1 MGQGTTALIN
11 EPMGVFAFLAALV
24 ALVFWVSELPRCKK
38 LFEVVPPVIYV
49 YFLPMLATTAGIT
62 PAASPL
68 YEWTVPYLLLFA
80 LLMLMMSVDL
90 GSVARLGPVALFM
103 VAAGTV
109 GIVIGGPI
117 SLMLFKGMLPPDAW
131 TGFAALSGS
140 WIGGTANMVAI
151 AESVGTSADAMGPVI
166 VVDTVVGYGWMGV
179 LIAMVGLQGRFD
191 RRTKA
196 RTDAIEQTNRRLE
209 AMKSERRPLTL
220 RHAVVMIGF
229 GMACAVAAQRLGQR
243 IPALGDPTI
252 ISGTTWA
259 ILIVVTGGL
268 VLSFT
273 RLRELESVGASH
285 LGYTALYLL
294 LAGIGAQADLRAVLD
309 APGLPAGGRRLD
321 RDPPG
326 HPPHRRQDRARPL
339 LLRRDRQHG
348 EHRRS
353 GLGAGRRRRL
363 PPRHG
368 PDRSA
373 DGGRGLHPGDL
384 RGDPVRVV
392 AGAGGGL
399 RAAGAVPG
407 CRVPDVHLLQEGTGK
422 QRGRR
427 GVPGRTPPGLRHGE
441 GEAMGG
447 VSPLRALE
455 PHSTRRAMG
464 GGGDVRE
471 ALSRHARQ
479 GFI

>member
-49 YFLPMLATTAGIT
+49 YFLPMLATTAEIT

-80 LLMLMMSVDL
+80 LLMLMVSVDL

-191 RRTKA
+191 RRTRA

-209 AMKSERRPLTL
+209 EMKSERRPLTL

-273 RLRELESVGASH
+273 RLRELETVGASH

-309 APGLPAGGRRLD
+309 APVYLLAGAVWIAIHLGVLLIAARIV
-321 RDPPG
+321 
-326 HPPHRRQDRARPL
+326 RAPFFFVAT
-339 LLRRDRQHG
+339 G
-348 EHRRS
+348 S
-353 GLGAGRRRRL
+353 MANIGGAA
-363 PPRHG
+363 
-368 PDRSA
+368 SA
-373 DGGRGLHPGDL
+373 P
-384 RGDPVRVV
+384 VV
-392 AGAGGGL
+392 AG
-399 RAAGAVPG
+399 VY
-407 CRVPDVHLLQEGTGK
+407 H
-422 QRGRR
+422 
-427 GVPGRTPPGLRHGE
+427 
-441 GEAMGG
+441 
-447 VSPLRALE
+447 
-455 PHSTRRAMG
+455 RAMAPIGLLMAVAGYILGIYAAILCAWLLGQVG
-464 GGGDVRE
+464 G
-471 ALSRHARQ
+471 
-479 GFI
+479 

>member
-1 MGQGTTALIN
+1 MPQETTALIN
-11 EPMGVFAFLAALV
+11 DPMGVFAFLAGLV
-24 ALVFWVSELPRCKK
+24 ALIFWVSELPRCKK

-80 LLMLMMSVDL
+80 LLMLMVSVDL

-103 VAAGTV
+103 VAAGTI

-117 SLMLFKGMLPPDAW
+117 SLMLFGGMLPEDAW

-151 AESVGTSADAMGPVI
+151 AESVGTSPDAMGPVI

-220 RHAVVMIGF
+220 RYAVVMIGF
-229 GMACAVAAQRLGQR
+229 GMACAVLAQRLGQR
-243 IPALGDPTI
+243 FPAVGDPTI

-273 RLRELESVGASH
+273 PLRKLETVGASH

-309 APGLPAGGRRLD
+309 APVYLLAGAVWIAIHLAILLIAARIV
-321 RDPPG
+321 
-326 HPPHRRQDRARPL
+326 RAPL
-339 LLRRDRQHG
+339 FFVATG
-348 EHRRS
+348 S
-353 GLGAGRRRRL
+353 MANIGGAA
-363 PPRHG
+363 
-368 PDRSA
+368 SA
-373 DGGRGLHPGDL
+373 P
-384 RGDPVRVV
+384 VV
-392 AGAGGGL
+392 AG
-399 RAAGAVPG
+399 VY
-407 CRVPDVHLLQEGTGK
+407 H
-422 QRGRR
+422 
-427 GVPGRTPPGLRHGE
+427 
-441 GEAMGG
+441 
-447 VSPLRALE
+447 
-455 PHSTRRAMG
+455 RAMAPIGLLMAVAGYILGIYAAIVCAWLLGLVG
-464 GGGDVRE
+464 G
-471 ALSRHARQ
+471 
-479 GFI
+479 